1 MNDLFTPLARNND
14 PQTSHDAAHSVEFS
28 LGRQHQEIVTVLER
42 GIPFA
47 AEQLEM
53 IIGFPVWRRMNELEK
68 AGIVEKT
75 GEQHKNNSG
84 RMANKYRL
92 VL

>member
-1 MNDLFTPLARNND
+1 MVDLFTPRARNND

-28 LGRQHQEIVTVLER
+28 LGNQHQEIVTVLER

-47 AEQLEM
+47 AEQLEK

-68 AGIVEKT
+68 NGIIEKT
-75 GEQHKNNSG
+75 GHSQP
-84 RMANKYRL
+84 ML
-92 VL
+92 IWQIQPI